1 MSLSIYYQDI
11 LSKYFGFHSRNPFV
25 TINKRDKNVL
35 RTYVGKN
42 VRINFLTCDL
52 GNIEYYIFI
61 LVFLKPSYKK
71 IQTIMQISCICM
83 RLIEKTTPLN
93 TKIYSFII
101 IKEILLYTCN
111 SLTIRY
117 KYEIYIF
124 PNNLHQFSSK
134 SKLGFD
140 FFFYNY

>member
-1 MSLSIYYQDI
+1 
-11 LSKYFGFHSRNPFV
+11 
-25 TINKRDKNVL
+25 
-35 RTYVGKN
+35 
-42 VRINFLTCDL
+42 
-52 GNIEYYIFI
+52 
-61 LVFLKPSYKK
+61 
-71 IQTIMQISCICM
+71 M

-124 PNNLHQFSSK
+124 PNNLHQYSSK

-140 FFFYNY
+140 FFYNY